1 MIQTTATTK
10 NIQDL
15 AYIDEYGLH
24 LPDYPTVLAFIHAHW
39 RSIYGQDIYLEP
51 DSQDGQLAAVFAQA
65 LHDTFSLAG
74 SVYQS
79 FSPATAQG
87 AGLSR
92 MVSIN
97 GIRRQGRSYST
108 ATLRVVGEAGTIIK
122 NGKAEDV
129 ASRKWLLPLEVE
141 IPFAG
146 EVAVT
151 ATAEDAGDIRAAAGE
166 IHKIATPC
174 RGWQSVSNPQAAT
187 VGRKVEQDAELRRRQ
202 ATSTAL
208 PSRTVLE
215 GTVGAVA
222 ALPGVTR
229 WRAYENDQNETDANG
244 LPGHSIALVVE
255 GGDTRAIAEAMAA
268 KKTPGT
274 YTHGDTAVFTTDKFG
289 VPNTMRFFRPRIVDI
304 HMSLTIRPLPGY
316 LSTTGDAVKAALA
329 AYVNALPIGED
340 VLLAKLFVPGNL
352 GNIPASSTTFDI
364 ISLTMGR
371 LGQELTA
378 ANIDVLFN
386 EAATLHVDNITLKEA
401 E

>member
-1 MIQTTATTK
+1 MPIPT
-10 NIQDL
+10 I
-15 AYIDEYGLH
+15 YIDSTGIH
-24 LPDYPTVLAFIHAHW
+24 APDYPQILEFLHAHY
-39 RSIYGQDIYLEP
+39 RSIFGQDVYLEA
-51 DSQDGQLAAVFAQA
+51 DSQDGQMLAVIAMALADTNAACVAV
-65 LHDTFSLAG
+65 
-74 SVYQS
+74 YNS

-87 AGLSR
+87 TGLSQQ
-92 MVSIN
+92 VKIN
-97 GIRRQGRSYST
+97 GIRRHGNSFST
-108 ATLRVVGEAGTIIK
+108 VELRLVGQPGTIITH
-122 NGKAEDV
+122 GQVQDV
-129 ASRKWLLPLEVE
+129 LEQQWILPLTVTIPVGGE
-141 IPFAG
+141 IM
-146 EVAVT
+146 VT
-151 ATAEDAGDIRAAAGE
+151 ATAELAGDVRAAAGTVTRMY
-166 IHKIATPC
+166 TPT
-174 RGWQSVSNPQAAT
+174 RGWQSVSNPLAAT

-255 GGDTRAIAEAMAA
+255 GGDTRAIAEAIAA

-274 YTHGDTAVFTTDKFG
+274 YTYGDTEVFTTDKFG

-304 HMSLTIRPLPGY
+304 HMAIIIRPLPGY

-352 GNIPASSTTFDI
+352 GNIPASAATFDI
-364 ISLTMGR
+364 ESLTLGRMG
-371 LGQELTA
+371 QALTA

-386 EAATLHVDNITLKEA
+386 EAATLHVDNITLREIGA
-401 E
+401 